1 MSLMKGQKLVMMD
14 LMDIGYFIRVLM
26 RGKMLFR
33 TRKIVS
39 ALLDY
44 IMLPNKPSACNRT
57 RKKLKKT
64 WNLTSKTNLERMKM
78 LIKIEDW
85 SWTGS
90 PHLTSLNCMA
100 TLVSWPISHMEI
112 LFLTSTNLVP
122 MDCMIPLVPLKI
134 LTQPHDSITHIM
146 LTSSINS

>member
-14 LMDIGYFIRVLM
+14 LMDIGYFIRVLL

-64 WNLTSKTNLERMKM
+64 
-78 LIKIEDW
+78 
-85 SWTGS
+85 
-90 PHLTSLNCMA
+90 
-100 TLVSWPISHMEI
+100 
-112 LFLTSTNLVP
+112 
-122 MDCMIPLVPLKI
+122 
-134 LTQPHDSITHIM
+134 
-146 LTSSINS
+146 